1 VGLLVPNLFI
11 RIPVET
17 AVRGCEAIPVV
28 LACLSEAPAARCSV
42 VVVDL
47 DAPKLTV
54 PAAVSDLVA
63 RGIQVLA
70 FAPHVEAEVLAAA
83 RRAGAVAMP
92 RSALLRRLPS
102 LLRLLLEDPAGPE
115 S

>member
-1 VGLLVPNLFI
+1 MPNLFI

-17 AVRGCEAIPVV
+17 AVRGCEARPVV
-28 LACLSEAPAARCSV
+28 LECLAEAPAARCSV

-47 DAPKLTV
+47 ETPKLSV
-54 PAAVSDLVA
+54 PAAISALVD

-70 FAPHVEAEVLAAA
+70 FAPHVEAEMLEAA

-102 LLRLLLEDPAGPE
+102 LLRLMLEGPE
-115 S
+115 GLES